1 MGLFSSSEEKIDAKG
16 GINNNVI
23 VEDHMKNSQSQ
34 HKEVSTLLY
43 VIIGVIVL
51 ALLIKL
57 IQMYNRRMKKRYS
70 RSTEVL

>member
-1 MGLFSSSEEKIDAKG
+1 MGLFSCSKEKIDAKG

-23 VEDHMKNSQSQ
+23 VEDQVKNSQSQ
-34 HKEVSTLLY
+34 HKEVSTLVY
-43 VIIGVIVL
+43 VIIAVIVF
-51 ALLIKL
+51 ALFIKL

>member
-23 VEDHMKNSQSQ
+23 VEDQVKNSQ

-43 VIIGVIVL
+43 VIIAVIVF
-51 ALLIKL
+51 ALFIKL
-57 IQMYNRRMKKRYS
+57 IQMYNRQMKKRYS
-70 RSTEVL
+70 RNNEVL